1 MPRRWPILPTLLVA
15 AAIATMIALG
25 IWQLQRAKWKEGL
38 LVTYAA
44 AAHKP
49 PVDFPLDKNKP
60 LDPYYFR
67 KSAAHC
73 YTPYDAISSAGRN
86 AAKQSGLAHVVTC
99 NAFSPGTSMDERK
112 TRITFRAVLGWS
124 DDIAAPDWKG
134 GELSGTLMPDTQTGV
149 RLIADP
155 PVAGLQANEPPNLDD
170 IPNNHLAYAGQWFFF
185 ALVAGIIYVLALKR
199 RARD

>member
-1 MPRRWPILPTLLVA
+1 MPRRWPILPTLLVT

-38 LVTYAA
+38 LATYAA

-49 PVDFPLDKNKP
+49 PVDFPRDNTKS

-73 YTPYDAISSAGRN
+73 YAPHDAISSAGRN

-99 NAFSPGTSMDERK
+99 NAFPPSATMDARD
-112 TRITFRAVLGWS
+112 TRTTFRAVLGWS